1 MQAAEGGDA
10 GGQVKAHLRA
20 SQELL
25 VESLYNVAPLLD
37 HALAAGLLSQENYYE
52 VQAEATPPRRAR
64 RLLEVV
70 QAQMDEDQALCF
82 LQCLRSCHKHYPRLR
97 SWLCSNTDIKRGPTE
112 LRLQAQSA
120 VLCARLGSLVLPVS
134 LQLFSGGSLTQFEL
148 EQLQAEPTP
157 YQQTHR
163 LLRSCLS
170 KGESACVCFYQALC
184 SQDAQ
189 LAADIDAETQSQA
202 EHCATRVSSRSD
214 TLPSVAG
221 LTEEPI
227 SSFPVEESTAGA
239 NLPHT
244 GVLQQVAARLGVAG
258 DAGAGLNMCELGV
271 ALGLPRWAVRDCLL
285 EEAGLADSAQLVALV
300 TLFLEKTQDV
310 PRLLSRVAE
319 CDPQRVRLSERG
331 RLLLELLKEA
341 ELLLQGG
348 ARDRAWPIFSFLA
361 WECVAEAVEEPG
373 PGPGS
378 RAWAWG
384 GALRLLRGS
393 ERVEPELLQELEE
406 LWAEGGAESL
416 LQSVRA
422 LGQLLRDLHPL
433 HDGLHI
439 SPPQEGALYACRPR
453 RLHRVT
459 RFPGLSARVIRRA
472 LTASSAPAPA
482 PPPAPPALPHCPY
495 RQVCLSI
502 VRLAHLIQPEGGG
515 GDLSHAPTAS
525 VTCHARA
532 LLSGWGFRGDTFD
545 VGLRCRVEA
554 VLEWDPV
561 RLGLPALFPLHRDTL
576 AQLERYLRPSERH
589 AFQLYPDAVRVL
601 GGGAELCWAA
611 SVRGPVAIDGGLEE
625 GFAFGTSAPASLLIR
640 LRCRGYEGGEPF
652 QVSEPGCVQVCG
664 LGEEGVAQAQREGA
678 LLLAAEG
685 GAVWLRE
692 GPSRDR
698 LRSLM
703 QKHSVQVQ
711 DAGCCFRVSS
721 SATQCEVKF
730 VYRNRKLS
738 ARAERSCEVL

>member
-1 MQAAEGGDA
+1 MASQTQVMSGTEAGDT

-70 QAQMDEDQALCF
+70 QAQMDEDQALRF
-82 LQCLRSCHKHYPRLR
+82 LHCLRSCHKHYPRLH
-97 SWLCSNTDIKRGPTE
+97 SWLISNTDIKHGPKE
-112 LRLQAQSA
+112 LQLRAQFA

-170 KGESACVCFYQALC
+170 KGERACVCFYQALC

-202 EHCATRVSSRSD
+202 EHCSTRVSSRSD
-214 TLPSVAG
+214 ALPSLAG

-239 NLPHT
+239 NPLHT
-244 GVLQQVAARLGVAG
+244 GVLQQVAARLGVA
-258 DAGAGLNMCELGV
+258 AGAGARLNVCELGV
-271 ALGLPRWAVRDCLL
+271 ALGLPRWAVREWLL
-285 EEAGLADSAQLVALV
+285 EEAGVADGAQLDALV
-300 TLFLEKTQDV
+300 TLFLDKTQDV

-319 CDPQRVRLSERG
+319 CDPQRVQLSGRG
-331 RLLLELLKEA
+331 CLLLDLLREA

-373 PGPGS
+373 EGPG
-378 RAWAWG
+378 AWG
-384 GALRLLRGS
+384 GALHLLRGS
-393 ERVEPELLQELEE
+393 ER
-406 LWAEGGAESL
+406 
-416 LQSVRA
+416 
-422 LGQLLRDLHPL
+422 LLRDLHPL
-433 HDGLHI
+433 QDTLHI
-439 SPPQEGALYACRPR
+439 SPHQEGALYACQPR

-472 LTASSAPAPA
+472 LPAASA
-482 PPPAPPALPHCPY
+482 PPPAPPAPPHCPY

-502 VRLAHLIQPEGGG
+502 AHLTRLIQPGGGG
-515 GDLSHAPTAS
+515 GDLSQAPTAS
-525 VTCHARA
+525 IACHARS
-532 LLSGWGFRGDTFD
+532 LLSGRGFRGDAFD
-545 VGLRCRVEA
+545 AGLRRRVEA

-561 RLGLPALFPLHRDTL
+561 RLGLPGLLALHRDTL
-576 AQLERYLRPSERH
+576 TQLQRYLRPSERH
-589 AFQLYPDAVRVL
+589 AFQLHPDAVHVL
-601 GGGAELCWAA
+601 GGGAELRWAA
-611 SVRGPVAIDGGLEE
+611 SVRGPVAIDGGVEE
-625 GFAFGTSAPASLLIR
+625 AFGFGTSGPASLLIR
-640 LRCRGYEGGEPF
+640 LRCRGYEGGRCSRRP
-652 QVSEPGCVQVCG
+652 S
-664 LGEEGVAQAQREGA
+664 R
-678 LLLAAEG
+678 AAC
-685 GAVWLRE
+685 RE

-698 LRSLM
+698 LHSLL
-703 QKHSVQVQ
+703 QEQSAWVQGV
-711 DAGCCFRVSS
+711 GCCFRVIS

-730 VYRNRKLS
+730 TYRNRKLS
-738 ARAERSCEVL
+738 ATAERSCEVL